1 MNSDILILRKADRS
15 VETKGE
21 LTMKSNTWTCFTLE
35 LAWRDNK
42 KGVSSIPDGFYPFK
56 KVPATAHI
64 PYEHILIEDVPG
76 RDGICIHIAN
86 FAAGKT
92 IQLEGCT
99 ALAEK
104 FVDINKDGIEDAFNS
119 KNTFNKFMTL
129 VPDSGIIEY
138 RTQIVTV

>member
-1 MNSDILILRKADRS
+1 MDN
-15 VETKGE
+15 GF
-21 LTMKSNTWTCFTLE
+21 TCFTLE
-35 LAWRDNK
+35 LPWKDNK

-56 KVPATAHI
+56 KVSATGHI
-64 PYEHILIEDVPG
+64 PYEHVLIEGVSG

-104 FVDINKDGIEDAFNS
+104 LVDINKDGIEDAFNS
-119 KNTFNKFMTL
+119 KNTFDKFMSI

-138 RTQIVTV
+138 RTQIVAV